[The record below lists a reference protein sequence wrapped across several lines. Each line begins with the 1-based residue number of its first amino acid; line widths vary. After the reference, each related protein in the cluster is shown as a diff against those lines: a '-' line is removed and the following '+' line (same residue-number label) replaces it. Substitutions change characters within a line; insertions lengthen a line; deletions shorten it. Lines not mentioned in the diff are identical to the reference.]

1 MTASVY
7 HALMQHLGGQKNSAK
22 IPRKTQPTL
31 QKTSANQLPEE
42 REKEKIYIYN
52 QTRFRT
58 PPSISTQLSP
68 FNLPHPHQPQT

>member
-1 MTASVY
+1 V
-7 HALMQHLGGQKNSAK
+7 GKKNSAK

-31 QKTSANQLPEE
+31 QKNSAHQLPEE
-42 REKEKIYIYN
+42 KEKKNIYIYN